1 MVVDAWRIVLLLTF
15 VTAVPS
21 EAVEHREESTVVDD
35 VEQAQDLTH
44 PPAHDREC
52 GARLDGD
59 ASAFDLEEGK
69 GHGRQDD
76 MVRPALKGAAL
87 EVIEAEL
94 VFQFAILLFD
104 R

>member
-1 MVVDAWRIVLLLTF
+1 M
-15 VTAVPS
+15 
-21 EAVEHREESTVVDD
+21 DD

-104 R
+104 RPAAAGERISGNSRRWGCAA